1 MKRIYISPTLSVMEV
16 QYQQML
22 ALSNVEVSSQNY
34 VEDSMTDLTKS
45 NGNFHFSWDDQA
57 EE

>member
-16 QYQQML
+16 HYQQIL
-22 ALSNVEVSSQNY
+22 AISKVDVSSENY
-34 VEDSMTDLTKS
+34 DESMTDLVKS
-45 NGNFHFSWDDQA
+45 RGDFHFSWDDQA

>member
-1 MKRIYISPTLSVMEV
+1 MKRTYISPTLCVMEV

-34 VEDSMTDLTKS
+34 DEDSMTDLTKS

>member
-1 MKRIYISPTLSVMEV
+1 MEV

-34 VEDSMTDLTKS
+34 DEDSMTDLVKS
-45 NGNFHFSWDDQA
+45 RGDFHFSWDDQA

>member
-16 QYQQML
+16 HYQQIL
-22 ALSNVEVSSQNY
+22 AISKVDVSSENY
-34 VEDSMTDLTKS
+34 DESMTDLTKS